1 VLELNE
7 LQLGETLV
15 GGNLVEREAR
25 LDLLTNLLH
34 QIFHEQ
40 LGVGLHGTELFLAVG
55 EVSVLF
61 QTD

>member
-1 VLELNE
+1 
-7 LQLGETLV
+7 
-15 GGNLVEREAR
+15 VEREAR